1 MLKKTIIIYP
11 AINLINEQCVHLYK
25 DNFKQKTSYNDSPM
39 ETAKLYKNMGAKWLC
54 LVDIND
60 V

>member
-1 MLKKTIIIYP
+1 
-11 AINLINEQCVHLYK
+11 
-25 DNFKQKTSYNDSPM
+25 M